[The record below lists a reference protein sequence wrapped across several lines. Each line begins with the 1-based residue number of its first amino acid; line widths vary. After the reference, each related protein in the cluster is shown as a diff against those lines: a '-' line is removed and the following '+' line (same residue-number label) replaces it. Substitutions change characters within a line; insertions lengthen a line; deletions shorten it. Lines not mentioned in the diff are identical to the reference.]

1 MAPVQC
7 VSFQAKFHQI
17 SKMVPWE
24 MEAAKNSEFQ
34 FALFEMYFRQPDLST
49 YLAKVKL
56 KTYLTFS
63 NNNSFPLKIEVFVGK
78 TALS

>member
-34 FALFEMYFRQPDLST
+34 FALFEMNFRQSDLST
-49 YLAKVKL
+49 
-56 KTYLTFS
+56 
-63 NNNSFPLKIEVFVGK
+63 
-78 TALS
+78 